1 MDPIISVII
10 PVYNVEK
17 YLRAAIDS
25 VLSQTFRDFVAI
37 LVDDGSTDGSGKI
50 CDEYA
55 ENDPRVK
62 VIHKPNGG
70 LSSARNAGIDLAL
83 TINSV
88 KYIAFV
94 DSDDLIKQDYL
105 LTAYTAAKKH
115 GGDIVCFG
123 IEMVDENFNALSMPK
138 THNGFLRVYK
148 NLDVIK
154 PILPP
159 KSVGD
164 YAVNKLFD
172 KELFIGVRF
181 PEGRIFEDVFT
192 TYKLFLKA
200 KRVVVIKDKNYVY
213 IRHEN
218 SITLNKKVNK
228 KIYDFFYAAK
238 EKYQAVSSRCPNLQ
252 KRAACCLADSIV
264 VVVRAI
270 GDFEQF
276 ENFSEDVEFF
286 RQEAIKIEKDV
297 AKNPYCI
304 KENRLLIKAL
314 SESYDKFYMLD
325 NENRNKDKTT
335 LSEHIKGFLCRLAVK
350 MGLHKSK

>member
-25 VLSQTFRDFVAI
+25 VLSQTFRNFVAI

-55 ENDPRVK
+55 KTDQRVK
-62 VIHKPNGG
+62 VIHKPNSG
-70 LSSARNAGIDLAL
+70 LSSARNAGIDLSL
-83 TINSV
+83 TMGSV

-218 SITLNKKVNK
+218 SITLNKKVDK

-238 EKYQAVSSRCPNLQ
+238 EKYQAVSSRSPNLQ

-270 GDFEQF
+270 GDFGKF

-286 RQEAIKIEKDV
+286 RQEAIKIKKDV
-297 AKNPYCI
+297 VNSPYCV
-304 KENRLLIKAL
+304 KENRRLIKAL
-314 SESYDKFYMLD
+314 ADSYDNFSMLAD
-325 NENRNKDKTT
+325 KYRNKDRSP
-335 LSEHIKGFLCRLAVK
+335 LSEKFLGVIYRLAVK
-350 MGLHKSK
+350 TGLKKRK